1 MTINSISHD
10 RIRTMMTQDLFPIKL
25 MIHVRNYVCI
35 IMIHVIMERRMIII
49 IIIIIVQRINRLYV

>member
-35 IMIHVIMERRMIII
+35 IMIHVIIERRI
-49 IIIIIVQRINRLYV
+49 IIIIIVQRFKRLYV

>member
-35 IMIHVIMERRMIII
+35 IMIHVIMERRI
-49 IIIIIVQRINRLYV
+49 IIIIIVQRFKRLYV